1 MADATLRGRR
11 AGRRPERKPGFAR
24 HGAHGIGIGWTVCG
38 RDFGPAARLV
48 EPLRLRCA
56 RHWRHRDGLVALV
69 DAARPR
75 STRSASA
82 VPVAQF
88 YRDES
93 FDARRLRRPR
103 GHILLLDLVS
113 PGDARVFSGR
123 GRGRHLAGG
132 ASLGVVFVAIWRAF
146 RERGLAL
153 APDAGTDPDGR

>member
-1 MADATLRGRR
+1 MADAAVRGRR

-24 HGAHGIGIGWTVCG
+24 DGAHGPGIGWTVCG

-48 EPLRLRCA
+48 QPLRPRCA
-56 RHWRHRDGLVALV
+56 GHWRHSDGLVALV
-69 DAARPR
+69 DAARTP
-75 STRSASA
+75 SARRAGA
-82 VPVAQF
+82 VPLTQF

-93 FDARRLRRPR
+93 FDARHLRRPR

-123 GRGRHLAGG
+123 GRGRHHAGG